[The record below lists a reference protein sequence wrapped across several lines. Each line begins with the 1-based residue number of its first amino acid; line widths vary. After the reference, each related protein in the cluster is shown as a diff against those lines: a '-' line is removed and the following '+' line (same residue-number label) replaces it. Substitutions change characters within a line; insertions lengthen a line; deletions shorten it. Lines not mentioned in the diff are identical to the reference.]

1 LRLQGRQRALQP
13 DFRTKNKVT
22 KENRSPMKRRYLLAA
37 TALLATLGLT
47 GCNDDKTETTAQQ
60 ASEPAKTYQ
69 WKMVTAWPKNYPG
82 LGTSAERLA
91 ERVTAMSAG
100 RLTIRVYA
108 AGELVPALEVFD
120 SVSRGTAELGH
131 GAAYYWKGKVPTA
144 QFFTSVP
151 FGLSAIEMNAWLS
164 KGGGQAFWEEA
175 YAPHGVKPMVVG
187 NSGMQMGGWFN
198 KEINSLSD
206 LQGLKI
212 RMPGLGGEVL
222 ARLGATSV
230 NLPGGEVFTALQ
242 TGAIDATDWVN
253 PYNDLAFG
261 LHKAARYY
269 YYPGWQEPQ
278 AVLELL
284 VNQKAFD
291 SLPADLQVILT
302 EATRAASR
310 DMLDDYTYN
319 NALALEQLKQQGVEL
334 KRFPDEVLFAMR
346 EHSEQVLGQLAEQSE
361 LNGRIW
367 ASMKA
372 FQAQVGPMH
381 EISEKELYN
390 WR

>member
-1 LRLQGRQRALQP
+1 
-13 DFRTKNKVT
+13 
-22 KENRSPMKRRYLLAA
+22 MIRRPLLLASVLLAA
-37 TALLATLGLT
+37 LGLA
-47 GCNDDKTETTAQQ
+47 GCKEETAAPQ
-60 ASEPAKTYQ
+60 AAATPAAESFQ

-91 ERVTAMSAG
+91 ERVKTMSNG

-120 SVSRGTAELGH
+120 AVSRGTTELGH
-131 GAAYYWKGKVPTA
+131 GAAYYWKGKVPAA
-144 QFFTSVP
+144 QFFTAVP
-151 FGLSAIEMNAWLS
+151 FGLSTPEMNAWLS
-164 KGGGQAFWEEA
+164 KGGGQALWDEA
-175 YAPHGVKPMVVG
+175 YAPFGVKPLAVG
-187 NSGMQMGGWFN
+187 NTGMQMGGWYN
-198 KEINSLSD
+198 KEINSLDD
-206 LQGLKI
+206 LKGLKI

-222 ARLGATSV
+222 SKLGATTV

-242 TGAIDATDWVN
+242 TNAIDATDWVS

-261 LHKAARYY
+261 LHKAAKFY

-284 VNQKAFD
+284 INQKAFD
-291 SLPADLQVILT
+291 SLPADLQAILT
-302 EATRAASR
+302 EATRAANQ
-310 DMLDDYTYN
+310 DMLDDYVYH
-319 NALALEQLKQQGVEL
+319 NALALDQLKQQGTLL
-334 KRFPDEVLFAMR
+334 KRFPDDVLNAMQR
-346 EHSEQVLGQLAEQSE
+346 ESAVVLGELAAQSE

-367 ASMKA
+367 ASMQA
-372 FQAQVGPMH
+372 FQAQVSLMH

>member
-1 LRLQGRQRALQP
+1 
-13 DFRTKNKVT
+13 
-22 KENRSPMKRRYLLAA
+22 MKRRHLFGAA
-37 TALLATLGLT
+37 AALLATLGLA
-47 GCNDDKTETTAQQ
+47 GCNDDKKVETTGQQ
-60 ASEPAKTYQ
+60 AASEPAKTYT

-82 LGTSAERLA
+82 LGTAAERLA
-91 ERVTAMSAG
+91 ERVKVMSDG
-100 RLTIRVYA
+100 RLTIKVYA

-120 SVSRGTAELGH
+120 AVSRGTAELGH

-164 KGGGQAFWEEA
+164 KGDGQKFWEEA
-175 YAPHGVKPMVVG
+175 YAPFGVKPMVVG
-187 NSGMQMGGWFN
+187 NTGMQMGGWYN
-198 KEINSLSD
+198 KEINALGD
-206 LQGLKI
+206 LRGLKI

-222 ARLGATSV
+222 ARLGATTV

-242 TGAIDATDWVN
+242 TGAIDATDWVS

-261 LHKAARYY
+261 LHKAAKYY

-284 VNQKAFD
+284 VNQKAMD
-291 SLPADLQVILT
+291 TLPEDLQAILT

-310 DMLDDYTYN
+310 DMMDDYVYN
-319 NALALEQLKQQGVEL
+319 NAMALEQLKQQGVEL
-334 KRFPDEVLFAMR
+334 KRFPDEVLDSMQ
-346 EHSEQVLGQLAEQSE
+346 EQSELVLGELAAQSE

-372 FQAQVGPMH
+372 FQEQVKPMH

>member
-1 LRLQGRQRALQP
+1 
-13 DFRTKNKVT
+13 
-22 KENRSPMKRRYLLAA
+22 MKRRHLFGAA
-37 TALLATLGLT
+37 AALLATLGLA
-47 GCNDDKTETTAQQ
+47 GCNDDKKVETTGQQ
-60 ASEPAKTYQ
+60 AASEPAKTYT

-82 LGTSAERLA
+82 LGTAAERLA
-91 ERVTAMSAG
+91 ERVKVMSDG
-100 RLTIRVYA
+100 RLTIKVYA

-120 SVSRGTAELGH
+120 AVSRGTAELGH

-164 KGGGQAFWEEA
+164 KGEGQKFWDEA
-175 YAPHGVKPMVVG
+175 YAPFGVKPMVVG
-187 NSGMQMGGWFN
+187 NTGMQMGGWYN
-198 KEINSLSD
+198 KEINSLGD
-206 LQGLKI
+206 LRGLKI

-222 ARLGATSV
+222 ARLGATTV

-242 TGAIDATDWVN
+242 TGAIDATDWVS

-261 LHKAARYY
+261 LHKAAKY

-284 VNQKAFD
+284 VNQKALD
-291 SLPADLQVILT
+291 TLPEDLQAILT

-310 DMLDDYTYN
+310 DMMDDYVYN
-319 NALALEQLKQQGVEL
+319 NALALDQLKQQGVEL
-334 KRFPDEVLFAMR
+334 KRFPDEVLDAMQ
-346 EHSEQVLGQLAEQSE
+346 EQSELVLGELAAQSE

-372 FQAQVGPMH
+372 FQEQVKPMH

>member
-1 LRLQGRQRALQP
+1 
-13 DFRTKNKVT
+13 
-22 KENRSPMKRRYLLAA
+22 MKRRYLLAA
-37 TALLATLGLT
+37 TTLLATLGLT

-334 KRFPDEVLFAMR
+334 KRFPDEVLVAMR
-346 EHSEQVLGQLAEQSE
+346 EHSEQVLGQLAKQSE

-372 FQAQVGPMH
+372 FQAQVEPMQ

>member
-1 LRLQGRQRALQP
+1 
-13 DFRTKNKVT
+13 
-22 KENRSPMKRRYLLAA
+22 MKRRHLFGAA
-37 TALLATLGLT
+37 AALLATLGLA
-47 GCNDDKTETTAQQ
+47 GCNDDKKVETTGQQ
-60 ASEPAKTYQ
+60 AASEPAKTYT

-82 LGTSAERLA
+82 LGTAAERLA
-91 ERVTAMSAG
+91 DRLKVMSDG
-100 RLTIRVYA
+100 RLTIKVYA

-120 SVSRGTAELGH
+120 AVSRGTAELGH

-164 KGGGQAFWEEA
+164 KGEGQKFWEEA
-175 YAPHGVKPMVVG
+175 YAPFGVKPMVVG
-187 NSGMQMGGWFN
+187 NTGMQMGGWYN
-198 KEINSLSD
+198 KEISSLDD
-206 LQGLKI
+206 LRGLKI

-222 ARLGATSV
+222 ARLGATPV

-242 TGAIDATDWVN
+242 TGAIDATDWVS

-261 LHKAARYY
+261 LHKAAKYY

-284 VNQKAFD
+284 VNQKAMD
-291 SLPADLQVILT
+291 TLPEDLQAILT

-310 DMLDDYTYN
+310 DMMDDYVYN
-319 NALALEQLKQQGVEL
+319 NALALDQLKQQGVEL
-334 KRFPDEVLFAMR
+334 KRFPDEVLGAMQ
-346 EHSEQVLGQLAEQSE
+346 EQSELVLGELAEQSE

-372 FQAQVGPMH
+372 FQEQVKPMH